1 MGKNGDIWDHKGFA
15 FAVFRCDRVEKA
27 DDTVIR
33 VFSTLNALLLE
44 ANSDR
49 VEFDQRKKG

>member
-1 MGKNGDIWDHKGFA
+1 MGKNGDIWDHEGFA
-15 FAVFRCDRVEKA
+15 FAVFRFDSVEKA
-27 DDTVIR
+27 NDTIMR